1 MTYRAPI
8 NDMLLA
14 LNHGAG
20 LQAAVKAGH
29 YGDFDSDITAAVL
42 EEAGRFATDVLAPL
56 NRIGDE
62 NGIKLANDKV
72 TTAPG
77 WPDAYQ
83 RWTAAGWNA
92 VSGSEAFGGQGLPLA
107 INAACTE
114 IWSASNI
121 AFGLCPLL
129 TLSAIEALDAH
140 GSEDLKKIYLE
151 KLVSGEWTGTMQ
163 LTEPQAGSDVGALR
177 TRAERA
183 ADGSYRITGTKI
195 FITYGDHDMTDNIVH
210 FVLARLPD
218 APAGTKGIS
227 LFLIPKFLVNA
238 DGSLGARNDIYP
250 SGVEH
255 KLGMHASPTCTMTMG
270 DKGGAIGY
278 LVGEENRGMLCM
290 FTMMNQARLGVGLEG
305 VGIADRAYQQA
316 LAFAQ
321 ERRQGRAIGKTGD
334 GTDAIIVHPDVKRML
349 MQMRALTAAART
361 ICYATAV
368 AFDVSVRAT
377 DAKVR
382 SDAAAR
388 GALLTPI
395 AKAFSTDIGN
405 EVTSL
410 GVQIHGGMG
419 FIEETGA
426 AQHYRDAR
434 ITAIYEGTNGI
445 QSIDLV
451 TRKLRAQGGA
461 SVWALLDELSDIVKR
476 VEASNDP
483 AFGTT
488 GAKLRDALG
497 SLERSSR
504 WLLERIA
511 SAPNDALAGATPYL
525 RLFGSTLGGCKLA
538 EEALAARTLGR
549 GFGRSAALCH
559 AGALLCR
566 EHFGAGRLAGAHG
579 DGQRQFG
586 HRRRRGFAGL
596 TRCGGLAANPRQLAA
611 SVFTR
616 AASACRFGAA
626 RGLERTVEIN
636 HSECM
641 FFARLRADSMLGQ
654 QRPSS
659 NWRRGAIAR

>member
-8 NDMLLA
+8 DDMLLA

-20 LQAAVKAGH
+20 LQAALDAGH
-29 YGDFDSDITAAVL
+29 YGEFDADITKTVL
-42 EEAGRFATDVLAPL
+42 EEAGRFASDVLAPL
-56 NRIGDE
+56 NRVGDKA
-62 NGIKLANDKV
+62 GIKLDGGKV

-77 WPDAYQ
+77 WPDAYR
-83 RWTAAGWNA
+83 RWTDAGWNA
-92 VSGSEAFGGQGLPLA
+92 VSGPEAFGGQGLPLA
-107 INAACTE
+107 VNAACTE

-140 GSEDLKKIYLE
+140 GSDELKRIYLE
-151 KLVSGEWTGTMQ
+151 KLVTGAWTGTMQ

-177 TRAERA
+177 SRAERA
-183 ADGSYRITGTKI
+183 ADGSYRVFGTKI

-218 APAGTKGIS
+218 APAGTNGIS
-227 LFLIPKFLVNA
+227 LFLIPKFLVNG
-238 DGSLGARNDIYP
+238 DGSLGARNDIFP

-270 DKGGAIGY
+270 DHGGAVGY
-278 LVGEENRGMLCM
+278 LIGEENRGMLCM

-316 LAFAQ
+316 LAFAR
-321 ERRQGRAIGKTGD
+321 ERKQGRAAGSKSAGM
-334 GTDAIIVHPDVKRML
+334 DAIIVHPDVKRML
-349 MQMRALTAAART
+349 MQMRALTAASRT

-368 AFDVSVRAT
+368 ALDIAARAT
-377 DAKVR
+377 DPKVR
-382 SDAAAR
+382 ADAAAR

-451 TRKLRAQGGA
+451 TRKLAAHGGA
-461 SVWALLDELSDIVKR
+461 AVWALLDELGGVVSR

-497 SLERSSR
+497 ALERTSK
-504 WLLERIA
+504 WLLEQLV

-525 RLFGSTLGGCKLA
+525 RLFGSTLGGCMLA
-538 EEALAARTLGR
+538 NEALAARDGGTAGDPARYVTLAR
-549 GFGRSAALCH
+549 FFAENISVQ
-559 AGALLCR
+559 AGA
-566 EHFGAGRLAGAHG
+566 
-579 DGQRQFG
+579 
-586 HRRRRGFAGL
+586 
-596 TRCGGLAANPRQLAA
+596 
-611 SVFTR
+611 
-616 AASACRFGAA
+616 
-626 RGLERTVEIN
+626 LERTVIDSAE
-636 HSECM
+636 SVTG
-641 FFARLRADSMLGQ
+641 ADAVLM
-654 QRPSS
+654 
-659 NWRRGAIAR
+659 A

>member
-1 MTYRAPI
+1 MCDSANPTVERMAVSWEDGSPIPERDPDMSYRAPI

-20 LQAAVKAGH
+20 LQAAVQAGH
-29 YGDFDSDITAAVL
+29 YGDFDGDITAAVL
-42 EEAGRFATDVLAPL
+42 EEAGKFASDVLAPL
-56 NRIGDE
+56 NRIGDQ
-62 NGIKLANDKV
+62 NGIKLDGGKV

-77 WPDAYQ
+77 WPDAYR

-92 VSGSEAFGGQGLPLA
+92 VSGPEAFGGQGLPLA

-114 IWSASNI
+114 IWSAANM

-140 GSEDLKKIYLE
+140 GSSELKKIYLE
-151 KLVSGEWTGTMQ
+151 KLVSGAWTGTMQ

-177 TRAERA
+177 SRAERM
-183 ADGSYRITGTKI
+183 ADGTYRIKGTKI

-218 APAGTKGIS
+218 APAGTRGIS
-227 LFLIPKFLVNA
+227 LFLVPKFLVDA

-255 KLGMHASPTCTMTMG
+255 KLGIHASPTCTMTMG
-270 DKGGAIGY
+270 DHGGAIGY
-278 LVGEENRGMLCM
+278 LIGEENRGMLCM

-321 ERRQGRAIGKTGD
+321 QRRQGRAIGEPGE
-334 GTDAIIVHPDVKRML
+334 GMDAIIVHPDIKRML

-368 AFDVSVRAT
+368 ALDVSVRAG
-377 DAKVR
+377 DARVR
-382 SDAAAR
+382 ADAAAR

-434 ITAIYEGTNGI
+434 ITPIYEGTNGI

-451 TRKLRAQGGA
+451 TRKLAANGGA
-461 SVWALLDELSDIVKR
+461 AVFSLLGELTEIVIR
-476 VEASNDP
+476 VETSNDP

-497 SLERSSR
+497 SLDRTSR
-504 WLLERIA
+504 WLLERIG

-525 RLFGSTLGGCKLA
+525 RLFGSTLGGCMLA
-538 EEALAARTLGR
+538 GEALAARNAGEGNGDPQRYVTLAR
-549 GFGRSAALCH
+549 FFAENVSVQAA
-559 AGALLCR
+559 A
-566 EHFGAGRLAGAHG
+566 
-579 DGQRQFG
+579 
-586 HRRRRGFAGL
+586 
-596 TRCGGLAANPRQLAA
+596 
-611 SVFTR
+611 
-616 AASACRFGAA
+616 
-626 RGLERTVEIN
+626 LERTVMDSAEAVN
-636 HSECM
+636 GADAVLLAGFERFLH
-641 FFARLRADSMLGQ
+641 ANRYPLRSKTL
-654 QRPSS
+654 
-659 NWRRGAIAR
+659 

>member
-1 MTYRAPI
+1 MTYQAPI
-8 NDMLLA
+8 KDMLLA

-20 LQAAVKAGH
+20 FKAAVEAGH
-29 YGDFDSDITAAVL
+29 YGDFDGEITAAVL
-42 EEAGRFATDVLAPL
+42 EEAGKFASDVLAPL

-62 NGIKLANDKV
+62 HGIKLEGGKV

-77 WPDAYQ
+77 WPDAYK
-83 RWTAAGWNA
+83 RWTDAGWNA
-92 VSGSEAFGGQGLPLA
+92 VSGPESFGGQGLPLA

-140 GSEDLKKIYLE
+140 GSPELKDIYLH
-151 KLVSGEWTGTMQ
+151 KLISGEWTGTMQ

-183 ADGSYRITGTKI
+183 GDGTYRLKGSKI

-218 APAGTKGIS
+218 APAGTRGIS
-227 LFLIPKFLVNA
+227 LFLVPKFMVNA
-238 DGSLGARNDIYP
+238 DGSLGSRNDIYP
-250 SGVEH
+250 SGIEH

-270 DKGGAIGY
+270 DQGGAVGY
-278 LVGEENRGMLCM
+278 LISEENRGMHCM

-316 LAFAQ
+316 LAYAQ
-321 ERRQGRAIGKTGD
+321 ERRQGRATGNG
-334 GTDAIIVHPDVKRML
+334 GTGSDPIIAHPDVKRML

-368 AFDVSVRAT
+368 ALDVAARAK

-382 SDAAAR
+382 ADAAAR

-405 EVTSL
+405 EVAYL
-410 GVQIHGGMG
+410 GVQVHGGMG

-434 ITAIYEGTNGI
+434 ITPIYEGTNGI
-445 QSIDLV
+445 QAIDLV
-451 TRKLRAQGGA
+451 TRKLAANGGA
-461 SVWALLDELSDIVKR
+461 SVFALLGDLDQIIKQ
-476 VEASNDP
+476 VEASNDL

-488 GAKLRDALG
+488 GQKLRDALVALTRA
-497 SLERSSR
+497 SH
-504 WLLERIA
+504 WLLERVA

-525 RLFGSTLGGCKLA
+525 RLFGATLGGCSLA
-538 EEALAARTLGR
+538 SEALAAR
-549 GFGRSAALCH
+549 S
-559 AGALLCR
+559 
-566 EHFGAGRLAGAHG
+566 
-579 DGQRQFG
+579 
-586 HRRRRGFAGL
+586 AGL
-596 TRCGGLAANPRQLAA
+596 GDPQRHVALAR
-611 SVFTR
+611 
-616 AASACRFGAA
+616 
-626 RGLERTVEIN
+626 
-636 HSECM
+636 
-641 FFARLRADSMLGQ
+641 FFAENVAVQAPSLEKSVTDGAETVNAADAVLLG
-654 QRPSS
+654 
-659 NWRRGAIAR
+659 

>member
-8 NDMLLA
+8 SDMLLA

-20 LQAAVKAGH
+20 LQAAVQAGH
-29 YGDFDSDITAAVL
+29 YGDFDADITTAVL
-42 EEAGRFATDVLAPL
+42 EEAGKFATDVLAPL
-56 NRIGDE
+56 NRIGDI
-62 NGIKLANDKV
+62 NGIKLEDGKV

-77 WPDAYQ
+77 WPDAYR
-83 RWTAAGWNA
+83 RWTEAGWNA
-92 VSGSEAFGGQGLPLA
+92 VSGPEAFGGQGLPLA

-140 GSEDLKKIYLE
+140 GSDALKTIYLG
-151 KLVSGEWTGTMQ
+151 KLISGEWTGTMQ

-183 ADGSYRITGTKI
+183 PDGSYRITGSKI

-227 LFLIPKFLVNA
+227 LFLIPKFMVNA
-238 DGSLGARNDIYP
+238 DGSLGARNDIFP
-250 SGVEH
+250 SGIEH

-270 DKGGAIGY
+270 DHGGAIGY
-278 LVGEENRGMLCM
+278 LIGEENQGMRCM

-321 ERRQGRAIGKTGD
+321 ERKQGRAAGKQGAGSD
-334 GTDAIIVHPDVKRML
+334 PIMVHPDVKRML

-368 AFDVSVRAT
+368 ALDVATRAT

-382 SDAAAR
+382 ADAAAR

-395 AKAFSTDIGN
+395 AKAFSTDIGS
-405 EVTSL
+405 EVAYL

-445 QSIDLV
+445 QAIDLV
-451 TRKLRAQGGA
+451 TRKLGANGGA
-461 SVWALLDELSDIVKR
+461 SVFALIDELSGIVKQ

-483 AFGTT
+483 AFGST
-488 GAKLRDALG
+488 GAKLREALS
-497 SLERSSR
+497 SLDRSSR
-504 WLLERIA
+504 WLLERL
-511 SAPNDALAGATPYL
+511 SSQPNDALAGATPYL
-525 RLFGSTLGGCKLA
+525 RLFGSALGGCMLA
-538 EEALAARTLGR
+538 SEALAARNE
-549 GFGRSAALCH
+549 AN
-559 AGALLCR
+559 GA
-566 EHFGAGRLAGAHG
+566 
-579 DGQRQFG
+579 D
-586 HRRRRGFAGL
+586 
-596 TRCGGLAANPRQLAA
+596 N
-611 SVFTR
+611 
-616 AASACRFGAA
+616 AA
-626 RGLERTVEIN
+626 RYVALAR
-636 HSECM
+636 
-641 FFARLRADSMLGQ
+641 FFAETISVQASSLEKTVTDAAESVMAADAVLLG
-654 QRPSS
+654 
-659 NWRRGAIAR
+659 

>member
-20 LQAAVKAGH
+20 LKAAIEAGH
-29 YGDFDSDITAAVL
+29 YGDFDADITAAVL
-42 EEAGRFATDVLAPL
+42 EEAGKFASDVLAPL
-56 NRIGDE
+56 NRVGDE
-62 NGIKLANDKV
+62 HGIKLDGSSV

-77 WPDAYQ
+77 WPDAYR

-92 VSGSEAFGGQGLPLA
+92 VSGPEAFGGQGLPLA

-140 GSEDLKKIYLE
+140 GSDELKKIYLH
-151 KLVSGEWTGTMQ
+151 KLISGEWTGTMQ

-177 TRAERA
+177 SRADRA
-183 ADGSYRITGTKI
+183 SDGSYRIKGTKI
-195 FITYGDHDMTDNIVH
+195 FITYGEHDMTDNIVH

-227 LFLIPKFLVNA
+227 LFLIPKFMVNA
-238 DGSLGARNDIYP
+238 DGSIGSRNDIYP
-250 SGVEH
+250 SGIEH
-255 KLGMHASPTCTMTMG
+255 KLGMHGCPTCTMTMG
-270 DKGGAIGY
+270 DHGGAIGY
-278 LVGEENRGMLCM
+278 LIGKENRGMQCM

-321 ERRQGRAIGKTGD
+321 ERKQGRAVGSKSEGSDPIL
-334 GTDAIIVHPDVKRML
+334 VHPDVKRML

-368 AFDVSVRAT
+368 ALDVAARTTDEKMRAT
-377 DAKVR
+377 AT
-382 SDAAAR
+382 AR

-410 GVQIHGGMG
+410 GVQVHGGMG

-434 ITAIYEGTNGI
+434 ITQIYEGTNGI

-451 TRKLRAQGGA
+451 TRKLAANGGEQ
-461 SVWALLDELSDIVKR
+461 VWALLDELKAIVKQ

-488 GAKLRDALG
+488 GIKLRDALS
-497 SLERSSR
+497 SLDRTSQ
-504 WLLERIA
+504 WLLERVA

-525 RLFGSTLGGCKLA
+525 RLFGSALGGCMLA
-538 EEALAARTLGR
+538 GEALAARSLGEAGGDPQR
-549 GFGRSAALCH
+549 YVAL
-559 AGALLCR
+559 AR
-566 EHFGAGRLAGAHG
+566 F
-579 DGQRQFG
+579 
-586 HRRRRGFAGL
+586 FAE
-596 TRCGGLAANPRQLAA
+596 NISVQAA
-611 SVFTR
+611 S
-616 AASACRFGAA
+616 
-626 RGLERTVEIN
+626 LEKSVT
-636 HSECM
+636 
-641 FFARLRADSMLGQ
+641 DG
-654 QRPSS
+654 
-659 NWRRGAIAR
+659 

>member
-8 NDMLLA
+8 NDILLA

-20 LQAAVKAGH
+20 LKAAVEAGH
-29 YGDFDSDITAAVL
+29 YGDFDGDITSAIL
-42 EEAGRFATDVLAPL
+42 EEAGKFAGDVLAPL
-56 NRIGDE
+56 NRVGDQH
-62 NGIKLANDKV
+62 GIKLSNGVV

-83 RWTAAGWNA
+83 RWAAAGWNA
-92 VSGSEAFGGQGLPLA
+92 VSGPEAFGGQGLPLA

-129 TLSAIEALDAH
+129 TLGAIEALDAH
-140 GSEDLKKIYLE
+140 GTDELKQIYLA

-163 LTEPQAGSDVGALR
+163 LTEPGAGSDVGALR
-177 TRAERA
+177 TRADRA
-183 ADGSYRITGTKI
+183 GDGSYRLKGTKI
-195 FITYGDHDMTDNIVH
+195 FITYGEHDMTDNIVH

-218 APAGTKGIS
+218 APAGTRGIS
-227 LFLIPKFLVNA
+227 LFLVPKFLVNQ
-238 DGSLGARNDIYP
+238 DGSLGKRNDIYA
-250 SGVEH
+250 SSVEH
-255 KLGMHASPTCTMTMG
+255 KLGIHASPTCTMTMG
-270 DKGGAIGY
+270 DEGGAVGY
-278 LVGEENRGMLCM
+278 LIGEENKGMACM

-321 ERRQGRAIGKTGD
+321 ERKQGRAIGKKGD
-334 GTDAIIVHPDVKRML
+334 GLDAIIVHPDVKRML
-349 MQMRALTAAART
+349 MQMRSMTAAARS

-368 AFDVSVRAT
+368 ALDVAVRAK

-405 EVTSL
+405 EVSYL
-410 GVQIHGGMG
+410 GVQVHGGMG

-434 ITAIYEGTNGI
+434 ITTIYEGTNGI

-451 TRKLRAQGGA
+451 TRKLAANGGE
-461 SVWALLDELSDIVKR
+461 SVWALLGELDGIIKQ
-476 VEASNDP
+476 VETSNDP

-497 SLERSSR
+497 SLDRASK
-504 WLLERIA
+504 WLLERVA

-525 RLFGSTLGGCKLA
+525 RLFGSTLGGCMLA
-538 EEALAARTLGR
+538 GEALAAKGN
-549 GFGRSAALCH
+549 GEA
-559 AGALLCR
+559 
-566 EHFGAGRLAGAHG
+566 EP
-579 DGQRQFG
+579 QRYV
-586 HRRRRGFAGL
+586 A
-596 TRCGGLAANPRQLAA
+596 
-611 SVFTR
+611 V
-616 AASACRFGAA
+616 A
-626 RGLERTVEIN
+626 R
-636 HSECM
+636 
-641 FFARLRADSMLGQ
+641 FFAENITVQAGSLEKTVTDGADAVNGADAVLLG
-654 QRPSS
+654 
-659 NWRRGAIAR
+659 